1 MNCESFKTG
10 AGSIMRKKEGNK
22 ETAIIEAAVRVFAEN
37 GYHQSKISKIAEVAG
52 VATGSVYLYYK
63 SKEDIVLKIFDLV
76 WMKLSKELQQV
87 VQRTDMDPGTKLD
100 SIIDILFDSFT
111 VNPALAIVFV
121 NEQNQLLQQEKG
133 NVVKF
138 YKGFLDLA
146 EEILREGVEKGIFNT
161 NIDIR
166 LFRDFVTGG
175 LRALLHE
182 WARRPEE
189 YPLNRIRQNIK
200 YIAKN
205 GILIHHT

>member
-1 MNCESFKTG
+1 
-10 AGSIMRKKEGNK
+10 MRKKEGNK
-22 ETAIIEAAVRVFAEN
+22 ETAILEAAVKVFAEK

-63 SKEDIVLKIFDLV
+63 SKEDIILKIFDQL
-76 WMKLSKELQQV
+76 WSKLSQELEQTI
-87 VQRTDMDPGTKLD
+87 QRTDLDPVTKLD
-100 SIIDILFDSFT
+100 AIIDILFDSFT

-121 NEQNQLLQQEKG
+121 NEQNQLMQQEKG
-133 NVVKF
+133 NVAKL
-138 YKGFLDLA
+138 YKGFLDLS
-146 EEILREGVEKGIFNT
+146 EKILREGVDKKIFNT
-161 NIDIR
+161 NIDII
-166 LFRDFVTGG
+166 LYRDFITGG

-189 YPLNRIRQNIK
+189 FPLDQIRKNVK

>member
-1 MNCESFKTG
+1 
-10 AGSIMRKKEGNK
+10 MRKKEGNK

>member
-1 MNCESFKTG
+1 
-10 AGSIMRKKEGNK
+10 MRKKEGNK
-22 ETAIIEAAVRVFAEN
+22 ETAIIEAAVKVFAEN

-63 SKEDIVLKIFDLV
+63 SKEDIVLKIFDQL
-76 WMKLSKELQQV
+76 WLKLSKELEQTI
-87 VQRTDMDPGTKLD
+87 QRTDLDPVTKLD

-121 NEQNQLLQQEKG
+121 NEQNQLIQQGKG
-133 NVVKF
+133 SVSKL
-138 YKGFLDLA
+138 YKGFLDLS
-146 EEILREGVEKGIFNT
+146 EKILREGVDKKIFNT
-161 NIDIR
+161 NIDII
-166 LFRDFVTGG
+166 LYRDFVTGG

-182 WARRPEE
+182 WARRPEDF
-189 YPLNRIRQNIK
+189 PLDRIRQNVK

>member
-1 MNCESFKTG
+1 MKE
-10 AGSIMRKKEGNK
+10 ARAMRKKEGNK
-22 ETAIIEAAVRVFAEN
+22 EAAIIEAAVKVFAEN

-63 SKEDIVLKIFDLV
+63 SKEDIVLKIFDQL
-76 WMKLSKELQQV
+76 WSKLSQELEQTI
-87 VQRTDMDPGTKLD
+87 QRTDLDPVTKLD

-121 NEQNQLLQQEKG
+121 NEQNQLMQQEKG
-133 NVVKF
+133 NVAKL
-138 YKGFLDLA
+138 YKGFLDLS
-146 EEILREGVEKGIFNT
+146 EKILREGVDKKIFNT
-161 NIDIR
+161 NIDIN
-166 LFRDFVTGG
+166 LYRDFITGG

-182 WARRPEE
+182 WARNPEDF
-189 YPLNRIRQNIK
+189 PLDKIRQNVK